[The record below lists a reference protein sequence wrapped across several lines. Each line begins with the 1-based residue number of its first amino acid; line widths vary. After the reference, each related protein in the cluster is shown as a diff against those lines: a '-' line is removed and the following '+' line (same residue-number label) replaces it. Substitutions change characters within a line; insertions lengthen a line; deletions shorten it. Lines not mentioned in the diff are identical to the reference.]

1 MIEPEVYHLKKYE
14 FDFTPDII
22 YTDGFEYSAT
32 MAALNKF
39 PNAISVLGAGLN
51 YADPK
56 EVLSIAKQV
65 KYVIFSME
73 FACQITKMRVDM
85 DNPTH
90 LLNLFKELKVKFP
103 NNNVIVTMQNKGAM
117 FEINNEVKVMQTL
130 PVKEVDRTGAGDIF
144 DGAFIHGLGKKY
156 DLEKCIRL
164 ANIAAAMSTT
174 KYGAK
179 ASIPILSDVIT
190 EYESKFGA
198 IDVSDTPIHVQND
211 NSDVVNNASINNNQ
225 IQAQNTVIDQNN
237 NISNDLPKQNGNTPL
252 N

>member
-1 MIEPEVYHLKKYE
+1 
-14 FDFTPDII
+14 
-22 YTDGFEYSAT
+22 
-32 MAALNKF
+32 
-39 PNAISVLGAGLN
+39 
-51 YADPK
+51 
-56 EVLSIAKQV
+56 
-65 KYVIFSME
+65 
-73 FACQITKMRVDM
+73 
-85 DNPTH
+85 
-90 LLNLFKELKVKFP
+90 
-103 NNNVIVTMQNKGAM
+103 MQNKGAM